1 MSAIVDFPY
10 YRDTYKGQESSV
22 DADSFPALYA
32 HASRIIGAMT
42 RWRVTEETFPDLP
55 HFTQTLVKLSICSQ
69 IDAIAVNGFETLSAG
84 SNVGFTVGKV
94 RVDGGSKTSVSG
106 ALSASVS
113 PAAMLYLE
121 QTGLL
126 NPAVPVVEGY
136 PC

>member
-1 MSAIVDFPY
+1 MSAIVDYSFY
-10 YRDTYKGQESSV
+10 TDTYKGQEPDV
-22 DADSFPALYA
+22 DVSSFPALEA
-32 HASRIIGAMT
+32 HAERIIGAMT

-55 HFTQTLVKLSICSQ
+55 HFTQTLVKLAICSQ

-84 SNVGFTVGKV
+84 NNVGFSVGKV
-94 RVDGGSKTSVSG
+94 RVDGGSKTGVSG